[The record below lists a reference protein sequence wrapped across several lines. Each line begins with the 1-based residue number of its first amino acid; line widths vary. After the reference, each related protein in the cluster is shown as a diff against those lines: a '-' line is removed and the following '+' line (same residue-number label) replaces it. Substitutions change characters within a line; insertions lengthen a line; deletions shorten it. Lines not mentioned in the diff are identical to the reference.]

1 MESRKK
7 TLKKKALKN
16 KKENMQESNIYT
28 IMHCRL
34 ARLYLSGNDVLS
46 LPDDTEILVNVC
58 RIYTQLADSTS
69 ALYAMEK
76 DRQDCRHAKYVNS
89 YNCCKKVL
97 DRMEEQN
104 QAERMFIINFKPG
117 NPIPLGAERKG
128 SFFTKKIK
136 NLLFFLLSPEK
147 SSILNMTE
155 QKSKKSAERRRA
167 NGSKRAKCNDINKGK
182 VVS

>member
-69 ALYAMEK
+69 ALYAIGKTSNM
-76 DRQDCRHAKYVNS
+76 RN
-89 YNCCKKVL
+89 
-97 DRMEEQN
+97 M
-104 QAERMFIINFKPG
+104 
-117 NPIPLGAERKG
+117 
-128 SFFTKKIK
+128 
-136 NLLFFLLSPEK
+136 
-147 SSILNMTE
+147 SIVTTAV
-155 QKSKKSAERRRA
+155 KKSLA
-167 NGSKRAKCNDINKGK
+167 GWKNKTK
-182 VVS
+182 QSECS

>member
-76 DRQDCRHAKYVNS
+76 DRTADMRN
-89 YNCCKKVL
+89 
-97 DRMEEQN
+97 M
-104 QAERMFIINFKPG
+104 
-117 NPIPLGAERKG
+117 
-128 SFFTKKIK
+128 
-136 NLLFFLLSPEK
+136 
-147 SSILNMTE
+147 SIVTTAA
-155 QKSKKSAERRRA
+155 KKSLT
-167 NGSKRAKCNDINKGK
+167 GWKNKTK
-182 VVS
+182 QNECS

>member
-28 IMHCRL
+28 IMHRRL

-69 ALYAMEK
+69 ALYAAVCNGK

-104 QAERMFIINFKPG
+104 QAERMFIKITVKEAKQCFCN
-117 NPIPLGAERKG
+117 
-128 SFFTKKIK
+128 IK
-136 NLLFFLLSPEK
+136 NLPANSFRRKEK
-147 SSILNMTE
+147 
-155 QKSKKSAERRRA
+155 K
-167 NGSKRAKCNDINKGK
+167 
-182 VVS
+182 

>member
-1 MESRKK
+1 MESREK

-69 ALYAMEK
+69 ALYAM
-76 DRQDCRHAKYVNS
+76 
-89 YNCCKKVL
+89 KKTGKTS
-97 DRMEEQN
+97 DMR
-104 QAERMFIINFKPG
+104 
-117 NPIPLGAERKG
+117 
-128 SFFTKKIK
+128 
-136 NLLFFLLSPEK
+136 
-147 SSILNMTE
+147 NMSAAITAA
-155 QKSKKSAERRRA
+155 KKSLT
-167 NGSKRAKCNDINKGK
+167 GWKNKTK
-182 VVS
+182 QNECS

>member
-46 LPDDTEILVNVC
+46 LPD
-58 RIYTQLADSTS
+58 RYTQLADSTS

-76 DRQDCRHAKYVNS
+76 DRQDVKHAKYVSS

-104 QAERMFIINFKPG
+104 QTERMFIKITAKEAKQCFCN
-117 NPIPLGAERKG
+117 
-128 SFFTKKIK
+128 IK
-136 NLLFFLLSPEK
+136 NLPANSFRRKEK
-147 SSILNMTE
+147 
-155 QKSKKSAERRRA
+155 K
-167 NGSKRAKCNDINKGK
+167 
-182 VVS
+182 

>member
-1 MESRKK
+1 
-7 TLKKKALKN
+7 
-16 KKENMQESNIYT
+16 
-28 IMHCRL
+28 MHCRL

-104 QAERMFIINFKPG
+104 QAERMFI
-117 NPIPLGAERKG
+117 
-128 SFFTKKIK
+128 KITVK
-136 NLLFFLLSPEK
+136 EANAGLTATCK
-147 SSILNMTE
+147 VIVDDILPVWTIE
-155 QKSKKSAERRRA
+155 VESVE
-167 NGSKRAKCNDINKGK
+167 
-182 VVS
+182 

>member
-34 ARLYLSGNDVLS
+34 ARLYLPGNDVLS

-104 QAERMFIINFKPG
+104 QAERMFIKITVKEAKQCFCN
-117 NPIPLGAERKG
+117 
-128 SFFTKKIK
+128 IK
-136 NLLFFLLSPEK
+136 NLPANSFRRKEK
-147 SSILNMTE
+147 
-155 QKSKKSAERRRA
+155 K
-167 NGSKRAKCNDINKGK
+167 
-182 VVS
+182 

>member
-76 DRQDCRHAKYVNS
+76 DRQNVKHAKYVNS
-89 YNCCKKVL
+89 YICCKKVL
-97 DRMEEQN
+97 DRTEEQN
-104 QAERMFIINFKPG
+104 QAERMFIKITAKEAKQCFCN
-117 NPIPLGAERKG
+117 
-128 SFFTKKIK
+128 IK
-136 NLLFFLLSPEK
+136 NLPANSFRRKEK
-147 SSILNMTE
+147 
-155 QKSKKSAERRRA
+155 K
-167 NGSKRAKCNDINKGK
+167 
-182 VVS
+182 

>member
-16 KKENMQESNIYT
+16 KKEDMQEGNIYT

-76 DRQDCRHAKYVNS
+76 DRQNGRHAKYVSS

-104 QAERMFIINFKPG
+104 QAERMFIKITAKEAKQCFCN
-117 NPIPLGAERKG
+117 
-128 SFFTKKIK
+128 IK
-136 NLLFFLLSPEK
+136 NLPANSFRRKEK
-147 SSILNMTE
+147 
-155 QKSKKSAERRRA
+155 K
-167 NGSKRAKCNDINKGK
+167 
-182 VVS
+182 

>member
-1 MESRKK
+1 MLKKK
-7 TLKKKALKN
+7 TLKK

-34 ARLYLSGNDVLS
+34 ARLYLSGSDILS

-69 ALYAMEK
+69 ALYAIGKEN
-76 DRQDCRHAKYVNS
+76 RQDSRKYVSS

-104 QAERMFIINFKPG
+104 QTERMFIKITAKEAKECFCN
-117 NPIPLGAERKG
+117 
-128 SFFTKKIK
+128 IK
-136 NLLFFLLSPEK
+136 NLPANSFRRKEK
-147 SSILNMTE
+147 
-155 QKSKKSAERRRA
+155 K
-167 NGSKRAKCNDINKGK
+167 
-182 VVS
+182 

>member
-16 KKENMQESNIYT
+16 KKEDMQESNMYT

-34 ARLYLSGNDVLS
+34 ARLYLSGSDVLS

-58 RIYTQLADSTS
+58 RIYTQLANSTS
-69 ALYAMEK
+69 ALYAIGK
-76 DRQDCRHAKYVNS
+76 GNRHDARHKKYVSS

-104 QAERMFIINFKPG
+104 QAERMFIKITAKEAKECFCN
-117 NPIPLGAERKG
+117 
-128 SFFTKKIK
+128 IK
-136 NLLFFLLSPEK
+136 NLPANSFRRKEK
-147 SSILNMTE
+147 
-155 QKSKKSAERRRA
+155 K
-167 NGSKRAKCNDINKGK
+167 
-182 VVS
+182 

>member
-89 YNCCKKVL
+89 YNCCKKVK
-97 DRMEEQN
+97 EAKQCFCN
-104 QAERMFIINFKPG
+104 
-117 NPIPLGAERKG
+117 
-128 SFFTKKIK
+128 IK
-136 NLLFFLLSPEK
+136 NLPANSFRRKEK
-147 SSILNMTE
+147 
-155 QKSKKSAERRRA
+155 K
-167 NGSKRAKCNDINKGK
+167 
-182 VVS
+182 